1 MIRSVAIAL
10 VLLISFLP
18 AGAQQRAA
26 AARTHVV
33 LPGETLGSIA
43 RQYLGSAAEWAR
55 IFEANRGQ
63 LSDPN
68 RIRVGMEL
76 VLPGAA
82 PALAPAATVLGVQV
96 DGRPAV
102 TVATLPFEERRA
114 MLESRPFTPGN
125 PPERD
130 LATRTVFFDSGGPE
144 VVGPIVMTQGEA
156 DTPAVPEGV
165 FLAAGWIVSEG
176 DGSDRMGE
184 VVGLASP
191 GAPLSTSV
199 SIQPGAEVVLRF
211 FGEGT
216 PRVGEEF
223 LTYALGARIPGL
235 GDVTVPS
242 GIVRIEQVDPSA
254 VVARVVDEFG
264 RLRVGHL
271 LTLARTFPLSSGVHP
286 APSDSGVRARLLA
299 FQERKELHLPGD
311 FAFIDQGGDAG
322 LVVGD
327 ELAGI
332 GASGGDGAEREVAR
346 FQVVGIRDSTATVRL
361 LSVATPGAVRAGL
374 WMVLDSKMP

>member
-1 MIRSVAIAL
+1 
-10 VLLISFLP
+10 
-18 AGAQQRAA
+18 
-26 AARTHVV
+26 
-33 LPGETLGSIA
+33 
-43 RQYLGSAAEWAR
+43 
-55 IFEANRGQ
+55 
-63 LSDPN
+63 
-68 RIRVGMEL
+68 
-76 VLPGAA
+76 
-82 PALAPAATVLGVQV
+82 
-96 DGRPAV
+96 
-102 TVATLPFEERRA
+102 
-114 MLESRPFTPGN
+114 
-125 PPERD
+125 
-130 LATRTVFFDSGGPE
+130 
-144 VVGPIVMTQGEA
+144 MTQGEA

-165 FLAAGWIVSEG
+165 FRVAGWIVSEG
-176 DGSDRMGE
+176 DWSDRMGE
-184 VVGLASP
+184 VVGSASP

-235 GDVTVPS
+235 GDVAVPS

-311 FAFIDQGGDAG
+311 FAFIDQGRDAG

-327 ELAGI
+327 ELAGV

-346 FQVVGIRDSTATVRL
+346 FQVVGVRDSTATVRL